1 MKLRL
6 NVALIVTVI
15 GAAGCS
21 SISMPSM
28 PWSGSSL
35 QADPS
40 AEALFAEGM
49 RNFNEKRYVRA
60 LDNFNRIKTDH
71 PFSPLMTETEL
82 RVADAYY
89 LNRQYPEA
97 VNAFKEFQA
106 LHPTNENIPFVVL
119 RLGQAHF
126 DQFTATD
133 RDQKNTEIAKGYFE
147 TVLSNYPKSPQAE
160 EARAKLA
167 KTLEYLAEHEFNIAY
182 FYFQQ
187 EKYPAAR
194 DRFDEIIRKYR
205 PTPTAVK
212 SLFYLGECYRKEG
225 NTPRAILAYEAL
237 LQHYPQS
244 KFAPEAKTQLAL
256 VEKEK
261 RDPLELVLMRDR
273 RPAVAPEVKED
284 PALAKLKDVNLIAK
298 KEVVHEDPGVE
309 KSFFRRVA
317 DKINPFSSSDSEKK
331 EPPKSENAY
340 ELLAKK
346 NQAQKQES
354 PGILS
359 SLWPSAAKDA
369 NQGSQKSD
377 AKADGVISKVDESLK
392 QKGIDAEARVAATK
406 PPQADLPKPDPAP
419 AAPTDTVALLGA
431 IDDKLMK
438 SGKNPNELP
447 APPEA
452 AAAFRDTAAVQA
464 AVAAQQG
471 PPATST
477 QDVQSSGILSSI
489 DQKLQAKGLEPAK
502 LDKPPTEAEIK
513 TAAAPQRQQPKPVE
527 LEPKLALEKGP
538 LFLSPAEV
546 QPLERGPAEPDTT
559 QSKPISETPG
569 RVGESP
575 NRVLVK
581 GPVQSQPAGA
591 AKPAETRKPG
601 AAQEEGPKGVFDQLR
616 QDMENVGKVLNP
628 FSW

>member
-1 MKLRL
+1 MKFRL
-6 NVALIVTVI
+6 DVALIFTVI

-40 AEALFAEGM
+40 AEALFAEGT
-49 RNFNEKRYVRA
+49 RNFNEKRYARA

-82 RVADAYY
+82 KIADAYY

-106 LHPTNENIPFVVL
+106 LHPTNENMPFVVL

-147 TVLSNYPKSPQAE
+147 TVLTNYPKSAQAE

-167 KTLEYLAEHEFNIAY
+167 KTLEYLAEHEFNIAH

-194 DRFDEIIRKYR
+194 DRFDEIVRKYK
-205 PTPTAVK
+205 PTATAVK

-244 KFAPEAKTQLAL
+244 KFAPDAKTHLAL

-273 RPAVAPEVKED
+273 RPAAAPEVKED
-284 PALAKLKDVNLIAK
+284 PALAKLRDVNLIAK
-298 KEVVHEDPGVE
+298 KEVVHEEPGLE

-331 EPPKSENAY
+331 EPPKSESAY

-346 NQAQKQES
+346 NQTQKQES

-359 SLWPSAAKDA
+359 SLWPSSAKDA
-369 NQGSQKSD
+369 NQGSQKND

-392 QKGIDAEARVAATK
+392 QKGIDAQARVSATK

-419 AAPTDTVALLGA
+419 APPTDTVALLGA

-464 AVAAQQG
+464 AVATQRGA
-471 PPATST
+471 PAVPT
-477 QDVQSSGILSSI
+477 QDVQSSGVLSSI
-489 DQKLQAKGLEPAK
+489 DQKLRAKGVEPAK

-513 TAAAPQRQQPKPVE
+513 AAAPQWQQPKPVE

-546 QPLERGPAEPDTT
+546 QPLERSPAEPDTT
-559 QSKPISETPG
+559 QSKPVSENPG

-581 GPVQSQPAGA
+581 GPVEPQRVGA
-591 AKPAETRKPG
+591 AKPPETRTPG
-601 AAQEEGPKGVFDQLR
+601 IPQEEGPKGMFDQLR
-616 QDMENVGKVLNP
+616 QDMENVGKALNP